1 MTLPG
6 TRRAAL
12 RLGSAPELSLSPQVG
27 TQHSQ
32 PWLWLCAASV
42 PSRRCC
48 SAAPRPWPGGCP
60 ALPGAARPRS
70 RGGCSRC
77 AQHLLLSRQL
87 ATKKA
92 KGKGQSQAKVNISA
106 ALVEDIINLEET
118 SEDMQAVI
126 EALKED
132 FSRNLSVRTSPGAL
146 DHITVVTKDG
156 KFPLNQLGQISQ
168 KSPQLLTVN
177 MTSFPESTAAAA
189 KAIRESGM
197 NLNPEVDGT
206 VIRVPVP
213 KVTREHRESLAK
225 LAKQATNKSKEALR
239 KVRSKSITQVKK
251 SKNKVSEDTIWLLE
265 KQIQQM
271 ADEAAAEMDKLLAA
285 KTKELLG

>member
-1 MTLPG
+1 MAL
-6 TRRAAL
+6 AL
-12 RLGSAPELSLSPQVG
+12 RCLRLLPSQLRHSSFTVTRALPQAPTG
-27 TQHSQ
+27 
-32 PWLWLCAASV
+32 
-42 PSRRCC
+42 C
-48 SAAPRPWPGGCP
+48 SALLLDGC
-60 ALPGAARPRS
+60 RQ
-70 RGGCSRC
+70 CVH
-77 AQHLLLSRQL
+77 QMLLSRQL
-87 ATKKA
+87 ATKKS

-118 SEDMQAVI
+118 NEDFQAVI

-146 DHITVVTKDG
+146 DHITVMTKDG

-168 KSPQLLTVN
+168 KSPQLIVVN
-177 MTSFPESTAAAA
+177 MINFPESTAAAT

-225 LAKQATNKSKEALR
+225 LAKQSTNKSKEALR
-239 KVRSKSITQVKK
+239 KVRSKSINQVKK
-251 SKNKVSEDTIWLLE
+251 FKSKVSEDTIWLLE

-271 ADEAAAEMDKLLAA
+271 ADEASAEMDKLLAV

>member
-1 MTLPG
+1 M
-6 TRRAAL
+6 AL
-12 RLGSAPELSLSPQVG
+12 RCFRHLHSLLHGSSLAVLRQLPQ
-27 TQHSQ
+27 
-32 PWLWLCAASV
+32 PPL
-42 PSRRCC
+42 RCT
-48 SAAPRPWPGGCP
+48 A
-60 ALPGAARPRS
+60 
-70 RGGCSRC
+70 
-77 AQHLLLSRQL
+77 LLLDGCRHCTHPLLLARTL

-92 KGKGQSQAKVNISA
+92 KGKGQTQAKLNISA

-118 SEDMQAVI
+118 NADMQAVV

-132 FSRNLSVRTSPGAL
+132 FNRNLNVRTSQGAL
-146 DHITVVTKDG
+146 DHIIVMTKDG

-168 KSPQLLTVN
+168 KSPQLIVVN
-177 MTSFPESTAAAA
+177 MTNFPESTAAAM

-206 VIRVPVP
+206 LIRVPVP

-225 LAKQATNKSKEALR
+225 LAKQSTNKSKEALR
-239 KVRSKSITQVKK
+239 KVRSKSISQVKK
-251 SKNKVSEDTIWLLE
+251 FKSKVSEDTIWLLE

-271 ADEAAAEMDKLLAA
+271 ADSAAAEMDKLLAA

>member
-1 MTLPG
+1 M
-6 TRRAAL
+6 AMAL
-12 RLGSAPELSLSPQVG
+12 RCFRHLPSLLYRSSFAMMRGLPLAP
-27 TQHSQ
+27 
-32 PWLWLCAASV
+32 A
-42 PSRRCC
+42 
-48 SAAPRPWPGGCP
+48 GCP
-60 ALPGAARPRS
+60 APLLD
-70 RGGCSRC
+70 GCRRC
-77 AQHLLLSRQL
+77 VRQMLLTREL

-92 KGKGQSQAKVNISA
+92 KGKGQSQARVNISA

-118 SEDMQAVI
+118 NEDMQAVV

-146 DHITVVTKDG
+146 DHIVVVTKDG

-168 KSPQLLTVN
+168 KSPQLIIVN
-177 MTSFPESTAAAA
+177 MTSFPESTAAAT

-206 VIRVPVP
+206 IIRVPVP

-225 LAKQATNKSKEALR
+225 LAKQSTNKSKEALR
-239 KVRSKSITQVKK
+239 KVRSKSINQVKK
-251 SKNKVSEDTIWLLE
+251 FKNKVSEDTIWLLE

-271 ADEAAAEMDKLLAA
+271 ADSTAAEMDKLLAA

>member
-1 MTLPG
+1 MAVALRYCRHLPPLLYRSSFAMTRWLP
-6 TRRAAL
+6 RAA
-12 RLGSAPELSLSPQVG
+12 A
-27 TQHSQ
+27 
-32 PWLWLCAASV
+32 
-42 PSRRCC
+42 
-48 SAAPRPWPGGCP
+48 GCP
-60 ALPGAARPRS
+60 AL
-70 RGGCSRC
+70 
-77 AQHLLLSRQL
+77 LLDSCRQCVRQVLLIRQL

-92 KGKGQSQAKVNISA
+92 KGKGQSEARVNISA
-106 ALVEDIINLEET
+106 ALVEDIINLKET
-118 SEDMQAVI
+118 SEDMQAVV

-146 DHITVVTKDG
+146 DHIIVMTKDG

-168 KSPQLLTVN
+168 KSPQLIIVN
-177 MTSFPESTAAAA
+177 MTNFPESTAAAT

-206 VIRVPVP
+206 IIRVPVP

-225 LAKQATNKSKEALR
+225 LAKQSTNKSKEALR
-239 KVRSKSITQVKK
+239 KVRSKSISQVKK
-251 SKNKVSEDTIWLLE
+251 FKSKVSEDTIWLLE

-271 ADEAAAEMDKLLAA
+271 SDEAAAEMDKLLAA

>member
-1 MTLPG
+1 MAMALHSFRHLPPLLFRSSLAA
-6 TRRAAL
+6 TRGLPRAPAACTAL
-12 RLGSAPELSLSPQVG
+12 LLNSCGQCVHPV
-27 TQHSQ
+27 
-32 PWLWLCAASV
+32 
-42 PSRRCC
+42 
-48 SAAPRPWPGGCP
+48 
-60 ALPGAARPRS
+60 
-70 RGGCSRC
+70 
-77 AQHLLLSRQL
+77 LLSRQL

-92 KGKGQSQAKVNISA
+92 KGKGQSQARVNISA

-118 SEDMQAVI
+118 SEDMQAAV

-132 FSRNLSVRTSPGAL
+132 FNRNLNVRTSSGAL
-146 DHITVVTKDG
+146 DHIVVTTKDG
-156 KFPLNQLGQISQ
+156 RFPLNQLGQISQ
-168 KSPQLLTVN
+168 KSPQLIVVN
-177 MTSFPESTAAAA
+177 MANFPESTAAAT

-225 LAKQATNKSKEALR
+225 LAKQSTNKAKEVLR
-239 KVRSKSITQVKK
+239 KVRSKSIAQVKK
-251 SKNKVSEDTIWLLE
+251 FKSKVSDDTIWLLE

-271 ADEAAAEMDKLLAA
+271 ADDAAAEMEKLLAA

>member
-1 MTLPG
+1 MALALRWLRPLPALLHRVPFLG
-6 TRRAAL
+6 TR
-12 RLGSAPELSLSPQVG
+12 G
-27 TQHSQ
+27 
-32 PWLWLCAASV
+32 
-42 PSRRCC
+42 
-48 SAAPRPWPGGCP
+48 
-60 ALPGAARPRS
+60 LPGAPPGWPALLLE
-70 RGGCSRC
+70 GCSQC
-77 AQHLLLSRQL
+77 GHQVLLSRQL

-132 FSRNLSVRTSPGAL
+132 FSRNISVRTSPGVL
-146 DHITVVTKDG
+146 DHITVMTKDG

-168 KSPQLLTVN
+168 KSPQLIMVN
-177 MTSFPESTAAAA
+177 MANFPESTAAAM

-206 VIRVPVP
+206 MIRVPVP

-225 LAKQATNKSKEALR
+225 LAKQSTNKSKEALR
-239 KVRSKSITQVKK
+239 KVRSKSISQVKK
-251 SKNKVSEDTIWLLE
+251 FKSKVSEDTLWLLE

-271 ADEAAAEMDKLLAA
+271 ADEAVAEMDKLLAA

>member
-1 MTLPG
+1 MAL
-6 TRRAAL
+6 AL
-12 RLGSAPELSLSPQVG
+12 RCLRPLPPLLLRCAPP
-27 TQHSQ
+27 
-32 PWLWLCAASV
+32 V
-42 PSRRCC
+42 PRGL
-48 SAAPRPWPGGCP
+48 PRSPGGCP
-60 ALPGAARPRS
+60 APLPLLLP
-70 RGGCSRC
+70 GGCSRC

-239 KVRSKSITQVKK
+239 KVRGKSITQVKK

>member
-1 MTLPG
+1 MAL
-6 TRRAAL
+6 AL
-12 RLGSAPELSLSPQVG
+12 RCLRP
-27 TQHSQ
+27 
-32 PWLWLCAASV
+32 V
-42 PSRRCC
+42 PSLLLRSSFAR
-48 SAAPRPWPGGCP
+48 SRALPRAPRGCP
-60 ALPGAARPRS
+60 APLLE
-70 RGGCSRC
+70 GCRQC
-77 AQHLLLSRQL
+77 VQHMLLSRQL

-132 FSRNLSVRTSPGAL
+132 FSRNLNVRTSPGAL
-146 DHITVVTKDG
+146 DHITVMTKDG

-168 KSPQLLTVN
+168 KSPQLMIVN

-189 KAIRESGM
+189 RAIRESGM

-213 KVTREHRESLAK
+213 K
-225 LAKQATNKSKEALR
+225 
-239 KVRSKSITQVKK
+239 
-251 SKNKVSEDTIWLLE
+251 
-265 KQIQQM
+265 
-271 ADEAAAEMDKLLAA
+271 
-285 KTKELLG
+285 

>member
-1 MTLPG
+1 MAL
-6 TRRAAL
+6 AL
-12 RLGSAPELSLSPQVG
+12 RCLRPLPALL
-27 TQHSQ
+27 
-32 PWLWLCAASV
+32 L
-42 PSRRCC
+42 RRCP
-48 SAAPRPWPGGCP
+48 AGPGALPAGPRPAP
-60 ALPGAARPRS
+60 LP
-70 RGGCSRC
+70 RG
-77 AQHLLLSRQL
+77 LLGRQL
-87 ATKKA
+87 ATKRDVMKKQEGEGA
-92 KGKGQSQAKVNISA
+92 EWTGFSSA
-106 ALVEDIINLEET
+106 PLHSFCLT
-118 SEDMQAVI
+118 
-126 EALKED
+126 EAPCVW
-132 FSRNLSVRTSPGAL
+132 FFRGAL

-168 KSPQLLTVN
+168 KSPQLMIVN

-197 NLNPEVDGT
+197 NLNPEVDGA

-225 LAKQATNKSKEALR
+225 LAKQSTNKSKEALR
-239 KVRSKSITQVKK
+239 KVRSKSITQIKK
-251 SKNKVSEDTIWLLE
+251 SKSKVSEDTIRLLE

>member
-1 MTLPG
+1 M
-6 TRRAAL
+6 AMAL
-12 RLGSAPELSLSPQVG
+12 RCFRHLPSLLYRSSFTAIRGMPRAP
-27 TQHSQ
+27 
-32 PWLWLCAASV
+32 A
-42 PSRRCC
+42 
-48 SAAPRPWPGGCP
+48 GCP
-60 ALPGAARPRS
+60 ALLLD
-70 RGGCSRC
+70 GCRQC
-77 AQHLLLSRQL
+77 VHQMLLTRQL

-92 KGKGQSQAKVNISA
+92 KGKGQSQARVNISA

-118 SEDMQAVI
+118 NEDMQAVV

-146 DHITVVTKDG
+146 DHIIVMTKDG

-168 KSPQLLTVN
+168 KSPQIIIVN
-177 MTSFPESTAAAA
+177 MTNFPESTAAAT

-206 VIRVPVP
+206 IIRVPIP

-225 LAKQATNKSKEALR
+225 LAKQSTNKSKEALR
-239 KVRSKSITQVKK
+239 KVRSKSINQVKK
-251 SKNKVSEDTIWLLE
+251 FKSKVSEDTIWLLE

-271 ADEAAAEMDKLLAA
+271 ADSAVAEMDKLLAA

>member
-1 MTLPG
+1 MTFPG
-6 TRRAAL
+6 TRGAAL
-12 RLGSAPELSLSPQVG
+12 RWVREELWAMAVALRCLRPLPSLLLRSSFAG
-27 TQHSQ
+27 AGG
-32 PWLWLCAASV
+32 L
-42 PSRRCC
+42 
-48 SAAPRPWPGGCP
+48 PRAPGGCP
-60 ALPGAARPRS
+60 APLLE
-70 RGGCSRC
+70 GCRQC
-77 AQHLLLSRQL
+77 VQQMLLSRQL

-118 SEDMQAVI
+118 NEDMQAVI

-168 KSPQLLTVN
+168 KSPQLMIVN

-213 KVTREHRESLAK
+213 KFKTASLECCAE
-225 LAKQATNKSKEALR
+225 LADFLR
-239 KVRSKSITQVKK
+239 WTK
-251 SKNKVSEDTIWLLE
+251 
-265 KQIQQM
+265 
-271 ADEAAAEMDKLLAA
+271 AEQKRVLSCSVPLP
-285 KTKELLG
+285 

>member
-1 MTLPG
+1 MAMASQCFRHLHSLLRCSSRVAVRLLPQPPVRCATL
-6 TRRAAL
+6 L
-12 RLGSAPELSLSPQVG
+12 LD
-27 TQHSQ
+27 
-32 PWLWLCAASV
+32 
-42 PSRRCC
+42 
-48 SAAPRPWPGGCP
+48 GCRHC
-60 ALPGAARPRS
+60 ARP
-70 RGGCSRC
+70 
-77 AQHLLLSRQL
+77 LLLARPL

-92 KGKGQSQAKVNISA
+92 KGKGQTQAKVNISA

-118 SEDMQAVI
+118 SQDLQAVV

-132 FSRNLSVRTSPGAL
+132 FNRNLNWRENETLYFYYSIFPNCSVVLKFPCVWFFRGAL
-146 DHITVVTKDG
+146 DHITVTTKDG

-168 KSPQLLTVN
+168 KSPQLIVVN
-177 MTSFPESTAAAA
+177 MTNFPESTAAAM

-206 VIRVPVP
+206 LIRVPVP

-225 LAKQATNKSKEALR
+225 LAKQSTNKSKEALR
-239 KVRSKSITQVKK
+239 KVRSKSVNQVKK
-251 SKNKVSEDTIWLLE
+251 FKSKVSEDTIWLLE

-271 ADEAAAEMDKLLAA
+271 ADSAAAEMDKLLAA

>member
-1 MTLPG
+1 MTLSGGAGPRYGERGDGARPSPPPFPSPWPPPG
-6 TRRAAL
+6 SDPGPRYPVLGAAFHGGQGRADRAVL
-12 RLGSAPELSLSPQVG
+12 SSGSGVG
-27 TQHSQ
+27 TQHSAMA
-32 PWLWLCAASV
+32 LAL
-42 PSRRCC
+42 RCLRPLPPLLLR
-48 SAAPRPWPGGCP
+48 SAPAVARALPRAPGGCP
-60 ALPGAARPRS
+60 APLP
-70 RGGCSRC
+70 GGCSRC
-77 AQHLLLSRQL
+77 VQHLLLSRQL

-177 MTSFPESTAAAA
+177 MSSFPESTAAAA

-213 KVTREHRESLAK
+213 KFKTASLECCAE
-225 LAKQATNKSKEALR
+225 LADFPRWTK
-239 KVRSKSITQVKK
+239 
-251 SKNKVSEDTIWLLE
+251 
-265 KQIQQM
+265 
-271 ADEAAAEMDKLLAA
+271 AE
-285 KTKELLG
+285 

>member
-1 MTLPG
+1 MAT
-6 TRRAAL
+6 AL
-12 RLGSAPELSLSPQVG
+12 RCVRR
-27 TQHSQ
+27 
-32 PWLWLCAASV
+32 V
-42 PSRRCC
+42 PSLLCRSPVTVVRGLPL
-48 SAAPRPWPGGCP
+48 APASCP
-60 ALPGAARPRS
+60 APLQGGS
-70 RGGCSRC
+70 RQCVPLM
-77 AQHLLLSRQL
+77 LLTRQL

-92 KGKGQSQAKVNISA
+92 KGKGQAPAKVNISA

-118 SEDMQAVI
+118 NEDMQAVI

-146 DHITVVTKDG
+146 DHIIVMTKDG

-168 KSPQLLTVN
+168 KSPQLMIVN
-177 MTSFPESTAAAA
+177 MASFPESTAAAA

-206 VIRVPVP
+206 IIRVPIP

-225 LAKQATNKSKEALR
+225 LAKQSTNKSKEALR
-239 KVRSKSITQVKK
+239 KVRSKSVNQIKK
-251 SKNKVSEDTIWLLE
+251 FKSKVSEDTIWLLE

-271 ADEAAAEMDKLLAA
+271 ADSAAAEMDKLLAA

>member
-1 MTLPG
+1 MAMALRCFRHLPPLLYSSSS
-6 TRRAAL
+6 AAL
-12 RLGSAPELSLSPQVG
+12 RGLPQL
-27 TQHSQ
+27 
-32 PWLWLCAASV
+32 PA
-42 PSRRCC
+42 
-48 SAAPRPWPGGCP
+48 GCP
-60 ALPGAARPRS
+60 DPLRFGCQ
-70 RGGCSRC
+70 RGVH
-77 AQHLLLSRQL
+77 QVLLSRQF

-92 KGKGQSQAKVNISA
+92 KGKGQSQAKVNIKA

-118 SEDMQAVI
+118 SEDMQAVV

-146 DHITVVTKDG
+146 DHIVVMTKEG

-168 KSPQLLTVN
+168 KSPQLLVVN
-177 MTSFPESTAAAA
+177 MTSFPESTAAAM

-206 VIRVPVP
+206 IIRVPVP

-225 LAKQATNKSKEALR
+225 LAKQSTNKSKEALR
-239 KVRSKSITQVKK
+239 RVRSKSMNQVKK
-251 SKNKVSEDTIWLLE
+251 FKSKVSEDTIWLIE

-271 ADEAAAEMDKLLAA
+271 ADSAAAEMDKLLAA